1 MGLWWRK
8 LWRHHRRSQGIHLQ
22 VVGQKFQ
29 VSTDLPTLYLAE
41 TAATLCDCTNCI
53 ALLTVLKQNQKLSL
67 PPLSKVNLSAHAN
80 LNHFLD
86 FCRFCRVTVQATH
99 SLGSS
104 KNQTDGIVTRQL
116 SVLFETFWFVCFR
129 LRLSFYS
136 SYDSHWFVSAPNA
149 TYYKSHS
156 IDSGP
161 ISELS
166 LASLYQSAVK
176 AQSFI

>member
-1 MGLWWRK
+1 MSVKRESTVVLNFFPRQTQWSVPTTWRWRQRNSCKRHSRRMGLWWRK

-29 VSTDLPTLYLAE
+29 VSTDLRTLYLAE

-86 FCRFCRVTVQATH
+86 FCRFCGVTVQVTH

-116 SVLFETFWFVCFR
+116 SVLF
-129 LRLSFYS
+129 
-136 SYDSHWFVSAPNA
+136 
-149 TYYKSHS
+149 
-156 IDSGP
+156 
-161 ISELS
+161 
-166 LASLYQSAVK
+166 
-176 AQSFI
+176 